1 MYEKEVAEK
10 LNAMNQA
17 KAQQSTG
24 AAIGGCGLDSE
35 PMRESL
41 TGRFRNRLRRHQREG
56 RKADQLGE
64 LLHLLEKNPEVAR
77 ILDLVDALGN
87 DY

>member
-17 KAQQSTG
+17 KAQTTG
-24 AAIGGCGLDSE
+24 AAIGGYAGLDSE
-35 PMRESL
+35 PLRESL
-41 TGRFRNRLRRHQREG
+41 TGRFRNRLHRHQREG